1 MSERTKELKRLDRE
15 LDKVTYDIIKSNDT
29 YYIRK
34 QKIDDLDKTYEKNFD
49 HEMGRLTKK
58 FYLDM
63 DTILAQ
69 VYEKKMNREDYTTF
83 AKRLKSYNDVLT
95 YIYKNNDKILKNTKN
110 IEDYIVDVNNYIDR
124 FYSINIPVYKRL
136 VEESKGNL
144 LKVPVFNR

>member
-34 QKIDDLDKTYEKNFD
+34 QKIDDLDKTFEKDFD
-49 HEMGRLTKK
+49 NEIARLIKR
-58 FYLDM
+58 FYLKM
-63 DTILAQ
+63 DTILVD
-69 VYEKKMNREDYTTF
+69 VYDKNREEYIKF
-83 AKRLKSYNDVLT
+83 AKKLDSYTDILT
-95 YIYKNNDKILKNTKN
+95 YIYKNNDKISKNKKN
-110 IEDYIVDVNNYIDR
+110 VEDYIVDVNNYIDR

>member
-34 QKIDDLDKTYEKNFD
+34 QKIDDLDKTFFISFE
-49 HEMGRLTKK
+49 HEIAKLIKK
-58 FYLDM
+58 FFLDM

-69 VYEKKMNREDYTTF
+69 VYKMNREDYTTF